1 MITRARRPMSSA
13 LKQVLTPTNACGGEA
28 SQETILIFGLID

>member
-13 LKQVLTPTNACGGEA
+13 LKQVLTQTNAYSGGGHHR
-28 SQETILIFGLID
+28 ETADF